1 MPSAPAKT
9 ASAAKT
15 SATAKSAAKTA
26 AKPPS
31 KPAAKKPAP
40 KPAAKPAVSPAV
52 AGKVAEEAKSKA
64 KAAKPPVVDGPVL
77 RAKDLVA
84 RVAEATG
91 AKVKTVRPLVEATL
105 AELGKALDLGHTLQL
120 PPLGK
125 LSVSPRKSDTD
136 TSPIKLK
143 LRRASE
149 ANGKKASKK
158 ETLAEPDEAS

>member
-26 AKPPS
+26 TKPPS

-40 KPAAKPAVSPAV
+40 KPAVSPVGAV
-52 AGKVAEEAKSKA
+52 KAAEDAKSKP
-64 KAAKPPVVDGPVL
+64 KAAKPAVVDGPVL
-77 RAKDLVA
+77 RGKDLVA

>member
-26 AKPPS
+26 TKPPS

-52 AGKVAEEAKSKA
+52 AVKVAEDATSKP
-64 KAAKPPVVDGPVL
+64 KAAKPAVVDGPVL

-125 LSVSPRKSDTD
+125 LSVSPRKSESDTG
-136 TSPIKLK
+136 PIKLK

-149 ANGKKASKK
+149 SSGKKASKK

>member
-26 AKPPS
+26 TKPPS

-40 KPAAKPAVSPAV
+40 KPAAKPALSPAV
-52 AGKVAEEAKSKA
+52 AVKVTEDATSKP
-64 KAAKPPVVDGPVL
+64 KAAKPAVVDGPVL
-77 RAKDLVA
+77 RGKDLVA

-158 ETLAEPDEAS
+158 ETLAEPGEAS